1 MTNST
6 SSPIIKLAKPQP
18 QLDHAKFGRDR
29 RLDKTGFAQ
38 ILTPSK
44 EVRMAS
50 LARRGFLKGAVS
62 QSQFLLQPL
71 LVELV
76 DEVINNT
83 ARMGAVAP
91 KRLLKRAVLRN
102 RAKRIMRETARQHV
116 LMAEP
121 IDFIVFLR
129 EKVPLKNKK
138 GRLQFRADVQT
149 VLDRTLEQVS
159 KLKKR
164 AKTD

>member
-6 SSPIIKLAKPQP
+6 SSPIIKFAKPQ
-18 QLDHAKFGRDR
+18 QFEHAKFGRDR

-38 ILTPSK
+38 ILTPTK
-44 EVRMAS
+44 EVRVAS

-62 QSQFLLQPL
+62 QSQFLLQPS
-71 LVELV
+71 VTNEA
-76 DEVINNT
+76 INNT

-121 IDFIVFLR
+121 VDFIVFLR
-129 EKVPLKNKK
+129 EKVPLKNKA
-138 GRLQFRADVQT
+138 GRRQFRVDVQT

>member
-6 SSPIIKLAKPQP
+6 SSPLTKFAKPQS
-18 QLDHAKFGRDR
+18 QQRNNAKFGSDR

-44 EVRMAS
+44 EVRVAS
-50 LARRGFLKGAVS
+50 LARRGFLKGLAS
-62 QSQFLLQPL
+62 QSQFLLHSL
-71 LVELV
+71 LP
-76 DEVINNT
+76 DEAINNT

-102 RAKRIMRETARQHV
+102 RAKRIMRETARQHA

-121 IDFIVFLR
+121 VDFIVFLR
-129 EKVPLKNKK
+129 EKVPLKNKA
-138 GRLQFRADVQT
+138 GRQQFKVDVQT
-149 VLDRTLEQVS
+149 VLDRTFEQVS

-164 AKTD
+164 ARTA